1 MAKKRK
7 YKIPG
12 EIVKIEEVETPQGKV
27 KVPVS
32 VEKTAKK
39 VIKKYDKIRRENKF
53 KKIVDAN
60 EKRKKTE
67 KIDVINEIKNSS
79 AKKNAQIT
87 AKKIV
92 QKYKSMKKP
101 KKTYLVSDIKSNV
114 ESDDDLQISGQS
126 IVEAAN
132 KVLNFNALK
141 NDQEKKIKRL

>member
-1 MAKKRK
+1 MREALAKKRK

-53 KKIVDAN
+53 KKIVDAS

-79 AKKNAQIT
+79 DKKNALIT

-92 QKYKSMKKP
+92 QKYKSMNQKKH
-101 KKTYLVSDIKSNV
+101 IW
-114 ESDDDLQISGQS
+114 
-126 IVEAAN
+126 
-132 KVLNFNALK
+132 
-141 NDQEKKIKRL
+141 